1 MLFTLSD
8 CRIWLYSIMEYT
20 ATQIPFFG
28 EAPETGLPFL
38 CILTF
43 QSCALFKIKKYRML
57 RDIVY
62 VLILISL

>member
-28 EAPETGLPFL
+28 EAPETGLPSFVL
-38 CILTF
+38 AEGDVFPIDVPV
-43 QSCALFKIKKYRML
+43 AL
-57 RDIVY
+57 V
-62 VLILISL
+62 